1 MRMKKAICLIL
12 ATVLLFAGCSEG
24 DNGNEKHISTKIY
37 ERLATAYATSDIS
50 DYRVIAALYN
60 AGAPLSERVYSPE
73 APDGRTE
80 RYGEYLISL
89 YYARE
94 GGIDVSQYDTASSLT
109 AVRDRIAKPDGL
121 SVYEIFVCVTALK
134 LFGTEFDEEP
144 VAKSL
149 ESRQNGV
156 SGGMYEYLPTGGEEM
171 TADTVTTAY
180 GFMVFVM
187 LRSSVTD
194 LNYDNALMYLAVSI
208 GDDNTINDTQGK
220 SSCTA
225 TAVTLTALLSS
236 GIPTDGE
243 VSTAL
248 LTAIDG
254 FRSGSRYSA
263 RRGEAVSRTA
273 DADVLL
279 CASSAMYGNPFTK
292 ER

>member
-1 MRMKKAICLIL
+1 MRMKKAICFIL
-12 ATVLLFAGCSEG
+12 VTVLLFAACS
-24 DNGNEKHISTKIY
+24 DKDKEKHISTKIY
-37 ERLATAYATSDIS
+37 EGLAASYATSDIS

-60 AGAPLSERVYSPE
+60 AGASLSERVYAPE

-80 RYGEYLISL
+80 RHGEYLISL

-94 GGIDVSQYDTASSLT
+94 GGIDVSGYDAAPS
-109 AVRDRIAKPDGL
+109 VKERIAKPDGL
-121 SVYEIFVCVTALK
+121 SVYEIFVCVTALR
-134 LFGTEFDEEP
+134 LYGEEFDGGA
-144 VAKSL
+144 VTKSL

-156 SGGMYEYLPTGGEEM
+156 SGGMYEYVSSGDEEM
-171 TADTVTTAY
+171 SADTVTTAY

-194 LNYDNALMYLAVSI
+194 LNYDNALMYLAVNI
-208 GDDNTINDTQGK
+208 GDDNTINDVQGK
-220 SSCTA
+220 SSCSA

-254 FRSGSRYSA
+254 FRSGRRYSD
-263 RRGEAVSRTA
+263 RKGEAVSRRT

>member
-1 MRMKKAICLIL
+1 MRMKKAICFIL
-12 ATVLLFAGCSEG
+12 VTVLLFAACS
-24 DNGNEKHISTKIY
+24 DKDKEKHISTKIY
-37 ERLATAYATSDIS
+37 EGLAASYATSDIS

-60 AGAPLSERVYSPE
+60 AGAPLSERVYAPE

-80 RYGEYLISL
+80 RHGEYLISL

-94 GGIDVSQYDTASSLT
+94 GGIDVSGYDAAPSLE
-109 AVRDRIAKPDGL
+109 AVKERIAKPDGL
-121 SVYEIFVCVTALK
+121 SVYEIFVCVTALR
-134 LFGTEFDEEP
+134 LYGEEFDGGA
-144 VAKSL
+144 VTKSL

-156 SGGMYEYLPTGGEEM
+156 SGGMYEYVSSGDEEM
-171 TADTVTTAY
+171 SADTVTTAY

-194 LNYDNALMYLAVSI
+194 LNYDNALMYLAVNI
-208 GDDNTINDTQGK
+208 GDDNTINDAQGK
-220 SSCTA
+220 SSCSA

-254 FRSGSRYSA
+254 FRSGRRYSD
-263 RRGEAVSRTA
+263 RKGEAVSRRT

>member
-1 MRMKKAICLIL
+1 MKKAICFIL
-12 ATVLLFAGCSEG
+12 VTVLLFAACS
-24 DNGNEKHISTKIY
+24 DKEKHISTKIY
-37 ERLATAYATSDIS
+37 EGLAASYATSDIS

-60 AGAPLSERVYSPE
+60 AGAPLSERVYAPE

-80 RYGEYLISL
+80 RHGEYLISL

-94 GGIDVSQYDTASSLT
+94 GGIDVSGYDAAPSLE
-109 AVRDRIAKPDGL
+109 AVKERIAKPDGL
-121 SVYEIFVCVTALK
+121 SVYEIFVCVTALR
-134 LFGTEFDEEP
+134 LYGEEFDGGA
-144 VAKSL
+144 VTKSL

-156 SGGMYEYLPTGGEEM
+156 SGGMYEYVSSGDEEM
-171 TADTVTTAY
+171 SADTVTTAY

-194 LNYDNALMYLAVSI
+194 LNYDNALMYLAVNI
-208 GDDNTINDTQGK
+208 GDDNTINDVQGK
-220 SSCTA
+220 SSCSA

-254 FRSGSRYSA
+254 FRSGRRYSD
-263 RRGEAVSRTA
+263 RKGEAVSRRT